1 LSAAETSSGR
11 SIVTFIVTVSLPP
24 TRHLACTRSTA
35 SPSVGFARLIAW
47 VLRRSRTSFL
57 MAVNGAGEV
66 PDWRLWCAEKSLP
79 CRYPGPKNRKT
90 IRKSHC
96 SPSVRDRGVGGSN
109 PLARPILKKSS
120 EIWRVQSGS
129 SLGFEARIGFWE
141 PSAPYFKRRHSGEL
155 FDISRRR
162 VTCGCFSPRTRRR
175 IVTLLVTRRR
185 IDSSSPA
192 SRKLTVGKWGYLVKR
207 PVRDPKV
214 AGCNPVAQNSSRRRI
229 SETSIL
235 SPEVQPRRYPKSRIS
250 PDSDPGPE
258 PSNKFEE

>member
-1 LSAAETSSGR
+1 MEPGKSPIGGCGVLKNRYPVATRVRKIAKPFER
-11 SIVTFIVTVSLPP
+11 VTVVRRFGTEGSEVQIL
-24 TRHLACTRSTA
+24 
-35 SPSVGFARLIAW
+35 SP
-47 VLRRSRTSFL
+47 
-57 MAVNGAGEV
+57 
-66 PDWRLWCAEKSLP
+66 
-79 CRYPGPKNRKT
+79 
-90 IRKSHC
+90 
-96 SPSVRDRGVGGSN
+96 
-109 PLARPILKKSS
+109 RPILKKSS

-235 SPEVQPRRYPKSRIS
+235 SPEVQPRRYPKSGIS